1 MPASRSSSA
10 RSPLRTTRR
19 QQQLRIHRFAWPDDP
34 PGRNVLPGQ
43 IRHAQSALT
52 WSVAKRRCRPQPA
65 GNTTAD
71 CGFWAELNLVWWRWP
86 RSCRGR
92 ADRRRGPPQATA
104 LRSPRPAWHCGGARV
119 HTQTCAAHSPLRKT
133 TAEQRHTAA
142 ISSAAPIW
150 TRQGRT
156 MFAPCSTPTR
166 WGCRTS
172 NNAIDLA
179 LGWLL
184 VEADAI
190 SDALLQP
197 AFCQEE
203 RPTRAV
209 ADQRYLWRRRVAP
222 V

>member
-1 MPASRSSSA
+1 
-10 RSPLRTTRR
+10 
-19 QQQLRIHRFAWPDDP
+19 
-34 PGRNVLPGQ
+34 
-43 IRHAQSALT
+43 
-52 WSVAKRRCRPQPA
+52 
-65 GNTTAD
+65 
-71 CGFWAELNLVWWRWP
+71 
-86 RSCRGR
+86 
-92 ADRRRGPPQATA
+92 
-104 LRSPRPAWHCGGARV
+104 
-119 HTQTCAAHSPLRKT
+119 HTQTCAGVLSASQDHRG
-133 TAEQRHTAA
+133 AA
-142 ISSAAPIW
+142 SHGGDLVGGAYLDATGAA
-150 TRQGRT
+150 